1 MFSALFLPFRMGRT
15 ACVAMLFCSVV
26 VGTQFLVA
34 GDASAQRIPRPVF
47 GMYVSQLTDSN
58 ANWPKLQDDKH
69 ISGQG
74 MAFYVGAESIFS
86 RYTGGVGF
94 AVDNTASFYNFSLL
108 YEVFFIGGFVRPYG
122 GIGFNYLAYG
132 FENPSY
138 GIAAPALGAS
148 LGIEY
153 LINDRSG
160 IDIKLLHNRTSVTV
174 TAYDDSENGVGSAM
188 LQSNSLIQVGYTIR
202 RNIY

>member
-1 MFSALFLPFRMGRT
+1 MFSALFLPFGMARN
-15 ACVAMLFCSVV
+15 ACFAMLLCIVV
-26 VGTQFLVA
+26 VGMQFLLA
-34 GDASAQRIPRPVF
+34 GNASAQRIPRPVF
-47 GMYVSQLTDSN
+47 GMYVSQLSDSN
-58 ANWPKLQDDKH
+58 GTWPELQTDKH

-74 MAFYVGAESIFS
+74 MAFYVGAESSFS
-86 RYTGGVGF
+86 RYSGGVGF
-94 AVDNTASFYNFSLL
+94 AVDNSASFYNFSLL
-108 YEVFFIGGFVRPYG
+108 YEVFFVGGFVRPYG
-122 GIGFNYLAYG
+122 GIGFNYLTYG
-132 FENPSY
+132 FETPSY

-174 TAYDDSENGVGSAM
+174 TAYDNSTDGVGSAM